1 MEFRFTL
8 NMPCVHTKLPILQA
22 FISGFTSLDYAFYL
36 EGLKQYSRKSVKL
49 GPSREA
55 LNAEVFD
62 ALKNQTYAKYVKG
75 ETHVKDEVAGAEG
88 AQEHAR
94 VRRILHLFCV
104 YIHCPYFKQLQ
115 SIDLQRTVIKKSRNK
130 S

>member
-1 MEFRFTL
+1 M
-8 NMPCVHTKLPILQA
+8 
-22 FISGFTSLDYAFYL
+22 
-36 EGLKQYSRKSVKL
+36 KL

-75 ETHVKDEVAGAEG
+75 ETHVKDGAAGAEG

-94 VRRILHLFCV
+94 VRRILPLFCV

-115 SIDLQRTVIKKSRNK
+115 SIDLQRMVIKKSRNK